1 MKALVLAAGLGTRL
15 LPYTRYT
22 PKPLFTIGGRAFLDI
37 IICSLQEAGCE
48 AIAVNTHHLASQI
61 ESFITAQNYS
71 VPVRTW
77 YEPEILGTGG
87 AIKSIEDFWDDRPF
101 LVVKSDIVTDIDF
114 RSVYEFHLAHAY
126 PVTLVLHDCPE
137 FNTVSVSHDGFVA
150 GFPANSKAGVSA
162 QLTFTGIQVLDPEI
176 LNWIPRA
183 GFSNS
188 IETYRQL
195 ISNNQPVKAHI
206 LNDNFWSDMGTPE
219 RYKKAVYNQMVL
231 KAFQKGFAANIGK
244 TIERSRIAGD
254 GSDRTWYRIT
264 SRKHSLILA
273 DHGIKL
279 KLGVSEADSFVSIGC
294 HLHIKGVPVPKI
306 HLSDPFSGLV
316 FMDDLGDIHLQ
327 SAVQE
332 SEDTDHIYTMYRKI
346 IGLLI
351 DMSLRSRKNFNPN
364 WTYQTLE
371 YDKKMI
377 LEKECRYFVE
387 AFLNGFMHQNRH
399 YSDFETEFDILAEN
413 AVRFGINGFMH
424 RDFQSRNIMI
434 HEGQF
439 YFIDFQGGRIGPI
452 QYDLASLLADP
463 YVSLPLSLQN
473 RLLED
478 CTDLY
483 ELRTG
488 VSKDNFIKGYR
499 YCAVTRNLQI
509 LGAFGFLSRV
519 KKKQYFAQYIPKA
532 IETLKLNLGY
542 FPEDMFP
549 NLTHLAEELDVT

>member
-22 PKPLFTIGGRAFLDI
+22 PKPLFTIGGRTFLDI

-71 VPVRTW
+71 VPVRTC

-87 AIKSIEDFWDDRPF
+87 SIKNIEDFWDDRPF
-101 LVVKSDIVTDIDF
+101 LVVNSDIVTDIDF
-114 RSVYEFHLAHAY
+114 RSAYEFHLTHAY

-137 FNTVSVSHDGFVA
+137 FNTVSVSHDGFVE
-150 GFPANSKAGVSA
+150 GFPADSKAGVSA

-176 LNWIPRA
+176 LNWIPRT

-195 ISNNQPVKAHI
+195 ISMNQRIKAHI
-206 LNDNFWSDMGTPE
+206 LNGNFWSDMGTPE

-231 KAFQKGFAANIGK
+231 KAFPKSFATNIGK
-244 TIERSRIAGD
+244 PIDRSRITGD

-279 KLGVSEADSFVSIGC
+279 KPGVSEADSFVSIGC
-294 HLHIKGVPVPKI
+294 HLYNKGLPVPKI

-316 FMDDLGDIHLQ
+316 FMEDLGDIHLQ

-332 SEDTDHIYTMYRKI
+332 SDDTDHIYTMYRKI

-377 LEKECRYFVE
+377 LEKECRYFIE
-387 AFLNGFMHQNRH
+387 AFINELMHRNRH
-399 YSDFETEFDILAEN
+399 YDDFETEFDMLAEN

-478 CTDLY
+478 SADLY
-483 ELRTG
+483 ELKTG
-488 VSKDNFIKGYR
+488 ISKDKFIKGYR

-519 KKKQYFAQYIPKA
+519 KKKQYFARYIPKA
-532 IETLKLNLGY
+532 LKTLKLNLGY

>member
-22 PKPLFTIGGRAFLDI
+22 PKPLFTIGGRTFLDI
-37 IICSLQEAGCE
+37 IICSLQAAGCE
-48 AIAVNTHHLASQI
+48 AIAVNTHHLESQI

-71 VPVRTW
+71 VPVRIS
-77 YEPEILGTGG
+77 YESEILGTGG
-87 AIKSIEDFWDDRPF
+87 AIKNIEDFWDDRPF
-101 LVVKSDIVTDIDF
+101 LVVNSDIVTDIDF
-114 RSVYEFHLAHAY
+114 RSVYEFHLAHSY

-137 FNTVSVSHDGFVA
+137 FNTVSVNHDGFVA
-150 GFPANSKAGVSA
+150 GFPADSKAGVSA
-162 QLTFTGIQVLDPEI
+162 QVTFTGIQVLDPEI

-183 GFSNS
+183 GFSSS
-188 IETYRQL
+188 IETYKQL
-195 ISNNQPVKAHI
+195 LSRKQPVKAHI
-206 LNDNFWSDMGTPE
+206 LNGNFWSDMGTSE
-219 RYKKAVYNQMVL
+219 RYQKTVYNQMVL
-231 KAFQKGFAANIGK
+231 KAFQKAFATHISK

-279 KLGVSEADSFVSIGC
+279 KPGVSEADSFVSIGC
-294 HLHIKGVPVPKI
+294 HLYNKGLPVPKI

-316 FMDDLGDIHLQ
+316 FMEDLGDIHLQ

-332 SEDTDHIYTMYRKI
+332 SDDTDHIYTMYRKI

-351 DMSLRSRKNFNPN
+351 DMSLRSRKNFDPN
-364 WTYQTLE
+364 WTYQTPE

-387 AFLNGFMHQNRH
+387 AFLNGFMHRNRH
-399 YSDFETEFDILAEN
+399 YGDFETEFDTLAEN

-478 CTDLY
+478 CADLY
-483 ELRTG
+483 ELKTG

-519 KKKQYFAQYIPKA
+519 KKKQYFARYIPKA
-532 IETLKLNLGY
+532 LKTLKLNLGY
-542 FPEDMFP
+542 FQEDEFP
-549 NLTHLAEELDVT
+549 NLTRLAEELDIT